1 MKAVF
6 LVFSLAAAIA
16 TGASAQTLT
25 GVKLDPAQGTAG
37 QNVTAAISLDVENN
51 ANCGLKVHWG
61 DGATQDIKV
70 TDKAA
75 IPYKATHAYAKGGDY
90 QVMIEPKRVTS
101 HLKCSGKNVTAAYKV
116 VAAPVAAAP
125 AGAASAAV
133 KAGPTCPEGWKLDAK
148 SVNKKTGAYGC
159 TAKAGTALPEKKPV
173 CSGDLTYSENS
184 KKGMLGCKP

>member
-1 MKAVF
+1 M
-6 LVFSLAAAIA
+6 
-16 TGASAQTLT
+16 
-25 GVKLDPAQGTAG
+25 
-37 QNVTAAISLDVENN
+37 TAAISLDVENN

-101 HLKCSGKNVTAAYKV
+101 HLKCGGKNVTAAYKV

-133 KAGPTCPEGWKLDAK
+133 KAGQPAL
-148 SVNKKTGAYGC
+148 
-159 TAKAGTALPEKKPV
+159 KAGAGCEEREQEKPALMAAPPKREPYPREEA
-173 CSGDLTYSENS
+173 CLPRRFDLFGEQQ
-184 KKGMLGCKP
+184 KGMLGCKP